1 MQETETTIHEH
12 LPKQE
17 SARIAVERAR
27 EIVRNNNEWV
37 QQLKQDS
44 CIPENRDECD
54 PFHLSE
60 TISFEKTY
68 TFNSNKIKSSLG
80 FSDFVKDLFGVH

>member
-1 MQETETTIHEH
+1 MLEKELSIHEH
-12 LPKQE
+12 LPKHE
-17 SARIAVERAR
+17 TARIAVERAR
-27 EIVRNNNEWV
+27 QIVKSNNEWV

-44 CIPENRDECD
+44 CIPENAGEGD
-54 PFHLSE
+54 PFYQSE

-68 TFNSNKIKSSLG
+68 TFNSNKIKSTLG

>member
-1 MQETETTIHEH
+1 M
-12 LPKQE
+12 
-17 SARIAVERAR
+17 SGF
-27 EIVRNNNEWV
+27 

-44 CIPENRDECD
+44 CIPDNEDELD
-54 PFHLSE
+54 PFLQSE